1 VNYVRVED
9 IKRVAVIGFGTMGS
23 GITQVVAQAGYEVI
37 ARDVT
42 DDLLKRGL
50 ELIKSGP
57 FGLEKA
63 IEKGKITREQAE
75 AVLSRIKV
83 TTDLAAAVKEA
94 DFVIE
99 AVFENLD
106 LKKKVFREVDELAPP
121 HAIIVSNTSTLSIT
135 ALASA
140 TKRPEKVAGM
150 HFFNPAQV
158 MRLVEVIRGLQT
170 SDETVEVVKGFAQK
184 LGKTPII
191 VNKDVPGFVANRI
204 GFAAILE
211 AIRLYEEGV
220 ASAQDIDTAMKLG
233 YNWPMGP
240 LELADLIGLDVLLD
254 ANESI
259 YAETRDQKYNPP
271 VILRQ
276 MVRAGW
282 LGRKA
287 KRGFYTY

>member
-1 VNYVRVED
+1 MRVED
-9 IKRVAVIGFGTMGS
+9 IRRVAVIGFGTMGS
-23 GITQVVAQAGYEVI
+23 GIAQVVAQAGYEVI

-42 DDLLKRGL
+42 DDILKRGL
-50 ELIKSGP
+50 EMIKSGP

-63 IEKGKITREQAE
+63 VEKGKITREQAD
-75 AVLSRIKV
+75 AALSRIKV
-83 TTDLAAAVKEA
+83 TTDLAVAVKEA
-94 DFVIE
+94 DFIIE

-106 LKKKVFREVDELAPP
+106 LKKKVFREVDELAPR

-140 TKRPEKVAGM
+140 TKRPDKVAGM

-170 SDETVEVVKGFAQK
+170 SDETIEVVKGLAQR
-184 LGKTPII
+184 LGKTPVI

-204 GFAAILE
+204 GIPAMLE

-220 ASAQDIDTAMKLG
+220 ASAQDIDNAMKLG

-240 LELADLIGLDVLLD
+240 LELADLVGLDVLLD
-254 ANESI
+254 SSESI
-259 YAETRDQKYNPP
+259 YIETRDPKYNPP
-271 VILRQ
+271 VLLRQ

-282 LGRKA
+282 LGRKT

>member
-1 VNYVRVED
+1 MKVED
-9 IKRVAVIGFGTMGS
+9 IKRVAIIGFGTMGS
-23 GITQVVAQAGYEVI
+23 GIAQVVAQAGYEVI

-50 ELIKSGP
+50 EIIKSGP

-63 IEKGKITREQAE
+63 VERGKITREQAE
-75 AVLSRIKV
+75 AALSRIKV
-83 TTDLAAAVKEA
+83 TTDLASAVKEA
-94 DFVIE
+94 DFIIE
-99 AVFENLD
+99 AVFENLE
-106 LKKKVFREVDELAPP
+106 LKKKVFREVDELAPR

-140 TKRPEKVAGM
+140 TTRPDKVAGM
-150 HFFNPAQV
+150 HFFNPAPV

-170 SDETVEVVKGFAQK
+170 SDETIEVVKGLAQK
-184 LGKTPII
+184 LGKTPVI

-204 GFAAILE
+204 GLPAMLE

-220 ASAQDIDTAMKLG
+220 ASAQDIDNAMKLG

-240 LELADLIGLDVLLD
+240 LELADLVGLDVLLD
-254 ANESI
+254 SCESI
-259 YAETRDQKYNPP
+259 YAETRDPKYNPP
-271 VILRQ
+271 IVLRQ

-282 LGRKA
+282 LGRKT
-287 KRGFYTY
+287 KRGFYVY

>member
-1 VNYVRVED
+1 MRVED
-9 IKRVAVIGFGTMGS
+9 IKRVAIIGFGTMGS
-23 GITQVVAQAGYEVI
+23 GIAQVVAQAGYEVI
-37 ARDVT
+37 ARDVA

-63 IEKGKITREQAE
+63 VERGKITREQAE
-75 AVLSRIKV
+75 ATLSRIKV
-83 TTDLAAAVKEA
+83 TTDLAAAVKDA

-99 AVFENLD
+99 AAFENLD
-106 LKKKVFREVDELAPP
+106 LKKKIFREVDELAPP
-121 HAIIVSNTSTLSIT
+121 HAVIASNTSTLSIT

-158 MRLVEVIRGLQT
+158 MRLVEVVRGLQT

-282 LGRKA
+282 LGRKT

>member
-1 VNYVRVED
+1 VDDVRVED

-23 GITQVVAQAGYEVI
+23 GIAQVVAQAGYEVI
-37 ARDVT
+37 ARDVA

-63 IEKGKITREQAE
+63 IERGKITREQAE

-121 HAIIVSNTSTLSIT
+121 RAIIVSNTSTLSIT

-282 LGRKA
+282 LGRKT

>member
-1 VNYVRVED
+1 MRVGD

-106 LKKKVFREVDELAPP
+106 LKKKVFREVDELAPS

-211 AIRLYEEGV
+211 AMRLYEEGV

-282 LGRKA
+282 LGRKT

>member
-1 VNYVRVED
+1 VDDVKVED
-9 IKRVAVIGFGTMGS
+9 IKRVAIIGFGTMGS
-23 GITQVVAQAGYEVI
+23 GIAQVVAQAGYEVI
-37 ARDVT
+37 ARDVA

-63 IEKGKITREQAE
+63 VERGKITREQAE
-75 AVLSRIKV
+75 ATLSRIKV
-83 TTDLAAAVKEA
+83 TTDLAAAVKDA

-99 AVFENLD
+99 AAFENLD
-106 LKKKVFREVDELAPP
+106 LKKKIFREVDELAPP
-121 HAIIVSNTSTLSIT
+121 HAVIASNTSTLSIT

-158 MRLVEVIRGLQT
+158 MRLVEVVRGLQT

-282 LGRKA
+282 LGRKT

>member
-1 VNYVRVED
+1 MKVEE
-9 IKRVAVIGFGTMGS
+9 IKRVAIIGFGTMGS
-23 GITQVVAQAGYEVI
+23 GIAQVVAQAGYEVI

-50 ELIKSGP
+50 EIIKSGP

-63 IEKGKITREQAE
+63 VERGKITREQAE
-75 AVLSRIKV
+75 AALSRIKV
-83 TTDLAAAVKEA
+83 TTDLASAVKEA
-94 DFVIE
+94 DFIIE
-99 AVFENLD
+99 AVFENLE
-106 LKKKVFREVDELAPP
+106 LKKKVFREVDELAPR

-140 TKRPEKVAGM
+140 TTRPDKVAGM
-150 HFFNPAQV
+150 HFFNPAPV

-170 SDETVEVVKGFAQK
+170 SDETIEVVKGLAQK
-184 LGKTPII
+184 LGKTPVI

-204 GFAAILE
+204 GLPAMLE

-220 ASAQDIDTAMKLG
+220 APAQDIDNAMKLG

-240 LELADLIGLDVLLD
+240 LELADLVGLDVLLD
-254 ANESI
+254 SCESI
-259 YAETRDQKYNPP
+259 YAETRDPKYNPP
-271 VILRQ
+271 IILRQ

-282 LGRKA
+282 LGRKT
-287 KRGFYTY
+287 KRGFYVY

>member
-1 VNYVRVED
+1 MDDVKVED
-9 IKRVAVIGFGTMGS
+9 IKRVAIIGFGTMGS
-23 GITQVVAQAGYEVI
+23 GIAQVVAQAGYEVI
-37 ARDVT
+37 ARDVA

-50 ELIKSGP
+50 DLIKSGP

-63 IEKGKITREQAE
+63 IERGKITREQAE
-75 AVLSRIKV
+75 AILSRIKV
-83 TTDLAAAVKEA
+83 TTDLAAAVKDV

-99 AVFENLD
+99 AAFENLD
-106 LKKKVFREVDELAPP
+106 LKKKIFREVDELAPP
-121 HAIIVSNTSTLSIT
+121 HAIIASNTSTLSIT

-158 MRLVEVIRGLQT
+158 MRLVEVVRGLQT

-282 LGRKA
+282 LGRKT

>member
-1 VNYVRVED
+1 MKVEE
-9 IKRVAVIGFGTMGS
+9 IKRVAIIGFGTMGS
-23 GITQVVAQAGYEVI
+23 GIAQVVAQAGYEVI

-50 ELIKSGP
+50 EIIKSGP

-63 IEKGKITREQAE
+63 VERGKITREQAE
-75 AVLSRIKV
+75 AALSRIKV
-83 TTDLAAAVKEA
+83 TTDLASAVKEA
-94 DFVIE
+94 DFIIE
-99 AVFENLD
+99 AVFENLE
-106 LKKKVFREVDELAPP
+106 LKKKVFREVDELAPR

-140 TKRPEKVAGM
+140 TTRPDKVAGM
-150 HFFNPAQV
+150 HFFNPAPV

-170 SDETVEVVKGFAQK
+170 SDETIEVVKGLAQK
-184 LGKTPII
+184 LGKTPVI

-204 GFAAILE
+204 GLPAMLE

-220 ASAQDIDTAMKLG
+220 ASAQDIDNAMKLG

-240 LELADLIGLDVLLD
+240 LELADLVGLDVLLD
-254 ANESI
+254 SCESI
-259 YAETRDQKYNPP
+259 YAETRDPKYNPP
-271 VILRQ
+271 IILRQ

-282 LGRKA
+282 LGRKT
-287 KRGFYTY
+287 KRGFYVY